1 MKGFKKMTGD
11 VREAREYEGMVADS
25 RQLKA
30 DLIYIAMMA
39 DIDLAEDDMEEEE

>member
-1 MKGFKKMTGD
+1 MEGFKKMTGD

-25 RQLKA
+25 RQMKA

-39 DIDLAEDDMEEEE
+39 DIDLDEDDMEEEE